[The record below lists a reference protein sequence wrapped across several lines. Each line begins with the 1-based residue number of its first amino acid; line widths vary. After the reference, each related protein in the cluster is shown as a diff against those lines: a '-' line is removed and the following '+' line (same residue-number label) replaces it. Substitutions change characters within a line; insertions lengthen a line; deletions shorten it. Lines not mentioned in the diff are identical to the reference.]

1 MKIRTE
7 KTIAIAHLV
16 QSADKRSPC
25 RRLHGHN
32 IRIIV
37 EIEGEPKSD
46 GMIVDFRHVKEII
59 NELDHLT
66 LLPRDIV
73 TTYESSYV
81 VELDYASFS
90 LPMDMCYIVPVPAIT
105 AEHLAEFL
113 CGKISNLLG
122 TEESVKVIVYES
134 DKSYAEM
141 II

>member
-16 QSADKRSPC
+16 QSADEKSPC

-32 IRIIV
+32 VRIIV
-37 EIEGEPKSD
+37 EITGKPKAD

-73 TTYESSYV
+73 TPYENSYV
-81 VELDYASFS
+81 IDVDYASFN
-90 LPMDMCYIVPVPAIT
+90 LPMNMCYIMPVPAIT

-113 CGKISNLLG
+113 CGQISNLLSTG
-122 TEESVKVIVYES
+122 ESVKVIVYES

-141 II
+141 TI